1 MPRTTFPDRRS
12 FVENKTPMKTVNANA
27 LLDALEQQTESH
39 LTEAINSF
47 QNLNEKKLLQPAVNG
62 GWSIAQCLEHLNR
75 YGNYY
80 LPEIKKGLEK
90 DFPNTDEFKSTWL
103 GTYFTK
109 MMSPDSGKKKIKAFK
124 EYVPTP
130 NLDAY
135 VVVAEFIHQQETLLK
150 YLRLARIKDL
160 NRIKIAISISKW
172 IKLRLGDTFQFLIAH
187 NERHLRQAKRNL
199 TNTKVIS
206 TESRIAILACI

>member
-1 MPRTTFPDRRS
+1 
-12 FVENKTPMKTVNANA
+12 MKTVNANA
-27 LLDALEQQTESH
+27 LLEALELQTESH
-39 LTEAINSF
+39 LHEAIRSF
-47 QNLNEKKLLQPAVNG
+47 QNLNGKKLLQPAING

-75 YGNYY
+75 YGSYY
-80 LPEIKKGLEK
+80 LPEIEQGLKKDYPSNG
-90 DFPNTDEFKSTWL
+90 EFTSTWL
-103 GTYFTK
+103 GRYFTK

-124 EYVPTP
+124 EYSPPP

-135 VVVAEFIHQQETLLK
+135 AVVAEFIHQQETLLK
-150 YLRLARIKDL
+150 YLRLARSKDL
-160 NRIKIAISISKW
+160 NKIKIAISIAKW
-172 IKLRLGDTFQFLIAH
+172 IKLRLGDTFQFIIAH